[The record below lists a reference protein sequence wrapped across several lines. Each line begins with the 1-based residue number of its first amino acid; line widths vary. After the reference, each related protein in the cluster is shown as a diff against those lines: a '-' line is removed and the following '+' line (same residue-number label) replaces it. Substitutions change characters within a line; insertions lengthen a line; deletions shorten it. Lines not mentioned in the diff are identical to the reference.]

1 MRKITRLAVDSF
13 LNFENFTMDN
23 TEVIHNGSLVSEMK
37 LHGNTIAVM
46 NNYGNGH
53 PIFTLSDCGW
63 KTNTTAERLEGI
75 LSVISTDIHYSKSC
89 GFFKFV
95 ERKSKRDANKT
106 VVDRE
111 VIDPNTVTIEL

>member
-1 MRKITRLAVDSF
+1 MRKITKLAIDSF
-13 LNFENFTMDN
+13 LNFKNFAMTN
-23 TEVIHNGSLVSEMK
+23 TAVVHNGSLISEMK
-37 LHGNTIAVM
+37 LYGNTIAIM

-53 PIFTLSDCGW
+53 PTITLSDCGW

-75 LSVISTDIHYSKSC
+75 LSVIGTDIHYSTSC

-111 VIDPNTVTIEL
+111 VINPNTVTIEL